1 VVDLKGSYDQT
12 SPVTI
17 AGTVNPLSGNLF
29 LDIAA
34 KGKDIELPKL
44 SAYSAR
50 YAGYGIK
57 EGKLTLDV
65 KYHLEDGKLQ
75 GRNNIFID
83 QLVFGDKVEG
93 PEATKLPVLFAV
105 NLLKDSKGAINLE
118 LPISGS
124 LDDPQ
129 FEVGALISQVVG
141 NLLKKAITSPF
152 SLLTAAFGGGGG
164 GGGGGDGSKD
174 AGAGDDLAFVEFDPG
189 RDEIGAAGKKKLDSI
204 SKALLDR
211 PAITMEIA
219 AHVDADKDL
228 GALKRA
234 ALRARVEAAKGGAMS
249 EAEYPQYLKAVF
261 EREKLP
267 KREDGK
273 ERSAAEM
280 EALLLERIAVGDA
293 ELAALAARRGE
304 QVKAYLVAE
313 GRLPAERVLIAAA
326 PAAPAAGKTQLARVD
341 FNLR

>member
-1 VVDLKGSYDQT
+1 
-12 SPVTI
+12 
-17 AGTVNPLSGNLF
+17 
-29 LDIAA
+29 
-34 KGKDIELPKL
+34 
-44 SAYSAR
+44 
-50 YAGYGIK
+50 
-57 EGKLTLDV
+57 V

-129 FEVGALISQVVG
+129 FEVGALISQVVVG
-141 NLLKKAITSPF
+141 LLKKAITSPF
-152 SLLTAAFGGGGG
+152 SLLTAAFGGSGGG
-164 GGGGGDGSKD
+164 NGAKDPAGGE
-174 AGAGDDLAFVEFDPG
+174 DLAFVEFEPG
-189 RDEIGAAGKKKLDSI
+189 REEIGAAGRKKLDSI
-204 SKALLDR
+204 SRALLDR
-211 PAITMEIA
+211 PAITIEMA
-219 AHVDADKDL
+219 PHYDADKDL

-234 ALRARVEAAKGGAMS
+234 ALRKRIEAAKGGAVG

-261 EREKLP
+261 EREKFP

-273 ERSAAEM
+273 ERSTAEM
-280 EALLLERIAVGDA
+280 ETLLLEKSAVGEA
-293 ELAALAARRGE
+293 ELAALAARRAE
-304 QVKAYLVAE
+304 QVKSYLVGE
-313 GRLPAERVLIAAA
+313 GRLPAERVLLATAG
-326 PAAPAAGKTQLARVD
+326 AAPAAGKAQPARVD